1 MMSKYYM
8 DDLLNVVREVKR
20 LQREVDDAEWEGD
33 MRLAHLARKLAHF
46 KRLEEEGVIYEP
58 KF

>member
-1 MMSKYYM
+1 M
-8 DDLLNVVREVKR
+8 DDLCNVVEEVKR

-33 MRLAHLARKLAHF
+33 MRLAQLAKELEYF
-46 KRLEEEGVIYEP
+46 KRLEEEGVFYEP

>member
-1 MMSKYYM
+1 M
-8 DDLLNVVREVKR
+8 DNKLWVVSEQVRK

-33 MRLAHLARKLAHF
+33 PRLAQLAQELAHF
-46 KRLEEEGVIYEP
+46 KRLEDEGVIYEP

>member
-1 MMSKYYM
+1 M

-33 MRLAHLARKLAHF
+33 TRLAQLARELAHF

>member
-1 MMSKYYM
+1 M

-33 MRLAHLARKLAHF
+33 MRLAPLARELADF